1 MQRKAAKRLA
11 CFLPSCWME
20 GEKKKKKT
28 LPKNVKPQALSHIDG
43 SVVKILGLCSEN
55 FKGGILHKEVSR

>member
-1 MQRKAAKRLA
+1 MLDG
-11 CFLPSCWME
+11 

-28 LPKNVKPQALSHIDG
+28 LPKNVKPQALSHTDG
-43 SVVKILGLCSEN
+43 SVVKISGLCSEN